1 MYRANVG
8 IQLLWSYVF
17 SEQDGFP
24 GTAILLIFSICLSG
38 CFTRSHAQSTTTSLV
53 SPLAFFNNCPFLKKV
68 SLSTVVLVFLVIYCC
83 SLMAGRLSSRCLSGN
98 GYCTILTRTA
108 VQVFPQATLSN
119 SLATTQFSFSRRQ
132 HSCTVL
138 PNFLKHEPY
147 PQRQQKERRL
157 KFSIICT
164 FEDNQLIFTCTESTF
179 VIYKHLFT
187 SPCLSAICIIL
198 AFVSFVISS

>member
-17 SEQDGFP
+17 SEQNGFP
-24 GTAILLIFSICLSG
+24 GTAILNFLYLPFWMFHSVTCPVHDDQPSLTTCFFQQLSFS
-38 CFTRSHAQSTTTSLV
+38 QKSL
-53 SPLAFFNNCPFLKKV
+53 PFNRRTCILGHI
-68 SLSTVVLVFLVIYCC
+68 LLL
-83 SLMAGRLSSRCLSGN
+83 LDGRLSSRCLSGN